1 MSAWQHFALPI
12 LVEILFYSA
21 AICCVYRA
29 QKSRIYPALWQ
40 FLIFRA
46 GLGLVLLSEGFLRH
60 LQLISSNHAYNLYF
74 FTYWPAY
81 IVEAVL
87 ILRVLH
93 EMFRHA
99 MRSVPGVQSMG
110 RPIFFW
116 VVAVST
122 ILACASGA
130 SSFANLFGNSGTVMG
145 FLLDAGQILA
155 RSQSVLALCLVS
167 FLAFASNKLGVSFG
181 SRVFGVTLGLGLMA
195 LGNLVNAAVL
205 ARIPS
210 LTSSANIAFEV
221 VYVASISI
229 WCVYFLR
236 PEPARRMVVVP
247 VTSPLMR
254 WNDVAHTLGNPAAQV
269 AVSYPPS
276 FMTDV
281 QNLVENVMGAAG
293 WPSGAAAESPQGPV
307 AG

>member
-1 MSAWQHFALPI
+1 MSLWLRYALPI
-12 LVEILFYSA
+12 LAEILFYA
-21 AICCVYRA
+21 AAAYCVYRA
-29 QKSRIYPALWQ
+29 QKNRIYPAFWQ

-46 GLGLVLLSEGFLRH
+46 GFGLVLLAEGLAKH
-60 LQLISSNHAYNLYF
+60 LNLINGVHFYTIYF

-81 IVEAVL
+81 IIEAVL
-87 ILRVLH
+87 VLRVLH

-130 SSFANLFGNSGTVMG
+130 TSFATLFGNSGTVMS
-145 FLLDAGQILA
+145 FLLGAGQILA
-155 RSQSVLALCLVS
+155 RSQSVLALCLLS

-181 SRVFGVTLGLGLMA
+181 SRIFGITLGLGLMA
-195 LGNLVNAAVL
+195 TGNLVNAAIL

-210 LTSSANIAFEV
+210 LNSSANIALEA
-221 VYVASISI
+221 VYLASISI

-236 PEPARRMVVVP
+236 PEPARRMVAVP
-247 VTSPLMR
+247 TSSPLMR
-254 WNDVAHTLGNPAAQV
+254 WNDIAHTLGNPAGQV

-293 WPSGAAAESPQGPV
+293 WPQGVASDRPPDPV
-307 AG
+307 AS